1 MTSTVTVTSSVLCPT
16 DRVTAS
22 PPGSRLTTNDSSNV
36 HPVIDVNARCD
47 GVRKRIHGNESISA
61 RRVGEH
67 KRRTSKKSGDMR
79 ASRPPHAI
87 GDVEMS
93 RRVRRTNDWTT
104 RDAAARERRRRRIA
118 PTRATASRTV
128 TNVKGD
134 EFMDLAS
141 TSSTSGSETKRV
153 TLRDVIRGGDGPA
166 RMFSPLRGRGR
177 RRERRDGDRD
187 SSARALFVY
196 LPGLDGT
203 GFSASSQF
211 DSIARAGFDIAALN
225 VPAGDRSDAFA
236 LVDVVI
242 AYLDAEKRL
251 GETEVYLMGESMGGM
266 LALCVAATRPDLI
279 KRLILV
285 NPASSFDRSVWP
297 TLGPAL
303 PSIPGELWG
312 ALPYAIAPVLID
324 PVRMARGMV
333 DKLLETPTEDPVGT
347 LAAATQELAGL
358 LPALGAL
365 SEIIPRDTLR
375 HRLEIL
381 RQGCEFL
388 NSNDYARL
396 TTMNVPTLVVASEK
410 DNLIPSLAESAR
422 LKAFLPNCKVEVLK
436 DASHAALQ
444 EPGVDL
450 MEICRRNGVLPR
462 TEDELAMTRDVKF
475 DPPSRA
481 DLERARESLAGLRA
495 LTSPV
500 FFSTRP
506 DGKIVRGLDA
516 VPMRQRGSRPILLVG
531 NHQTMAPDLGF
542 LVDEFIREKNVC
554 IRGLA
559 HPVVARG
566 GGGFGD
572 GDEDG
577 SPQSLDDMLRGALKG
592 TPLEAVLPRREP
604 KPPRNN
610 RAMAMGGLGTFTS
623 FGAVPVSGM
632 NFFRLM
638 KQGEAVLLFPGGVR
652 EAFKRKNEMYELFW
666 PTKPEF
672 VRMAAKFDAIIVPF
686 AAVGAE
692 DSFDIVQDADDL
704 LKNPIFGESV
714 RERANKMPKA
724 RASDAFR
731 DDEELFIQPVVVP
744 KVPERFYFRFMA
756 PIDLSDVDL
765 DNEASVKAVYDDVK
779 SEVANGI
786 EYLRAKRA
794 SDPFKDLGPRLLY
807 ESATSSQAPT
817 FVP

>member
-1 MTSTVTVTSSVLCPT
+1 MPWISTTTT
-16 DRVTAS
+16 TTAS
-22 PPGSRLTTNDSSNV
+22 VGRYRGAAT
-36 HPVIDVNARCD
+36 A
-47 GVRKRIHGNESISA
+47 VRDE
-61 RRVGEH
+61 RVGARATH
-67 KRRTSKKSGDMR
+67 RRTRRHGCSATNANANANAN
-79 ASRPPHAI
+79 ASR
-87 GDVEMS
+87 
-93 RRVRRTNDWTT
+93 VREQDDFMALASAMGRGASTT
-104 RDAAARERRRRRIA
+104 
-118 PTRATASRTV
+118 S
-128 TNVKGD
+128 
-134 EFMDLAS
+134 AS
-141 TSSTSGSETKRV
+141 TSRDANDTSSTREFRGDGVNDASSKRV
-153 TLRDVIRGGDGPA
+153 SLRDVLDGASGPP
-166 RMFSPLRGRGR
+166 RMFSPLAGRGR
-177 RRERRDGDRD
+177 DHRADGGRRPL
-187 SSARALFVY
+187 AVY

-211 DSIARAGFDIAALN
+211 DTIARAGFDLVALN
-225 VPAGDRSDAFA
+225 IPVSDRSSVFE
-236 LVDVVI
+236 LVDNVT
-242 AYLDAEKRL
+242 AYLDARVAENDFN
-251 GETEVYLMGESMGGM
+251 GESVDGAGSSDVYLIGESMGGM
-266 LALCVAATRPDLI
+266 LALCVAASRPDLI

-285 NPASSFDRSVWP
+285 NPASSFDKSVWP

-303 PSIPGELWG
+303 PSIPNELWNAVPF
-312 ALPYAIAPVLID
+312 ALAPVLID
-324 PVRMARGMV
+324 PVRMARGMM
-333 DKLLETPTEDPVGT
+333 DKMMETPSDDPLGSLVAG
-347 LAAATQELAGL
+347 AEELMGL
-358 LPALGAL
+358 IPALGAL
-365 SEIIPRDTLR
+365 SEIIPRETLA

-381 RQGCEFL
+381 REGCEFL
-388 NSNDYARL
+388 NANDYERL
-396 TTMNVPTLVVASEK
+396 TTINVPTLVVASEN
-410 DNLIPSLAESAR
+410 DNLIPSLTESSR

-436 DASHAALQ
+436 GASHAALQ

-450 MEICRRNGVLPR
+450 MEIARRNGVLPR
-462 TEDELAMTRDVKF
+462 TADELAMTRDVKF

-531 NHQTMAPDLGF
+531 NHQTLAPDLGF
-542 LVDEFIREKNVC
+542 LVDQFIEEKGVC

-566 GGGFGD
+566 GGGFGGDTD
-572 GDEDG
+572 GDE
-577 SPQSLDDMLRGALKG
+577 SNMPQSFDDMLRGALKG
-592 TPLEAVLPRREP
+592 TPLEAALPRREP

-610 RAMAMGGLGTFTS
+610 RAMTMGGLGSFTS

-652 EAFKRKNEMYELFW
+652 EAFKRKNELYELFW
-666 PTKPEF
+666 PSKPEF

-686 AAVGAE
+686 AAIGAE

-704 LKNPIFGESV
+704 LNGVFGESV

-724 RASDAFR
+724 RVNDDFR
-731 DDEELFIQPVVVP
+731 DDEELFIQPVAVP
-744 KVPERFYFRFMA
+744 KIPERFYFRFMA

-765 DNEASVKAVYDDVK
+765 DDEESVKAVYANVK
-779 SEVANGI
+779 NEVASGI

-794 SDPFKDLGPRLLY
+794 SDPFKDLAPRLLY
-807 ESATSSQAPT
+807 ERATSAQAPT